1 MLIGWYYFFKNVRG
15 RMESAL
21 TIKGQA
27 TIPKAVRE
35 HLHLKPGD
43 RVKFFVHPDGSVM
56 ILPKLPTATL
66 RGIISSRLGWPAT
79 LDEMDLAVAAGAS
92 AGVRRGKLR

>member
-1 MLIGWYYFFKNVRG
+1 
-15 RMESAL
+15 METAL

-27 TIPKAVRE
+27 TIPKTVRE

-56 ILPKLPTATL
+56 ILPKLPTSVL
-66 RGIISSRLGWPAT
+66 RGIVSSRRARPAT

>member
-1 MLIGWYYFFKNVRG
+1 
-15 RMESAL
+15 MESAL

-56 ILPKLPTATL
+56 ILPKLPTSTL
-66 RGIISSRLGWPAT
+66 RGIVSSRLGRPAT
-79 LDEMDLAVAAGAS
+79 LDEMDQAIAAGAS
-92 AGVRRGKLR
+92 NGVRRGKLR